1 MGYRLSK
8 ITTRT
13 GDNGSTG
20 LANGTRLSKAAPQ
33 IQVLGEVDELNSQI
47 GLLRCESLDA
57 QVASQLHTIQHDLF
71 DLGGELSLPTYQAIT
86 PRHLESLE
94 QWIEEWN
101 AMLSPLKEFILPA
114 GCRAAALAH
123 VARCVCRRAERQ
135 LVLSLEVQQANTE
148 QIGLL
153 PAPILPLFYLNR
165 LSDYLFVLARICN
178 RHAGLDDVCWQP
190 QRQAP
195 I

>member
-33 IQVLGEVDELNSQI
+33 IQVLGEIDELNSQL
-47 GLLRCESLDA
+47 GLLRCEPLDA
-57 QVASQLHTIQHDLF
+57 RLASQLNEIQHDLF

-86 PRHLESLE
+86 PRHLETLE
-94 QWIEEWN
+94 KWIEEWN
-101 AMLSPLKEFILPA
+101 TQLSPLKEFILPA
-114 GCRAAALAH
+114 GCRAAALTH

-135 LVLSLEVQQANTE
+135 LVCSLDMQQA
-148 QIGLL
+148 QAAQHAVL
-153 PAPILPLFYLNR
+153 PVPVLPLLYLNR

-178 RHAGLDDVCWQP
+178 LHAKVHDVCWQQ